1 MPTRLSPLVFA
12 IVGAFFVAGSDIPA
26 RAQNQSITMFAAAS
40 LKTALDDIAAQWRTE
55 TGTTARI
62 SYAASGP
69 LAKQIEAGAPADIF
83 VSADVAWMDYAAE
96 RKLIR
101 PETRRNLLGNAL
113 VLVAPADSTAQP
125 IEIDAQTNFTA
136 LLGRDGRLAMGE
148 PKSVPAGAYAQ
159 KALTTLNLWDKVKDR
174 IAQTQSVRAALIFVA
189 RGEAPLGIV
198 YRSDAHAEPKVKV
211 LGRFPASSHPPIV
224 YPIAMIA
231 ASMNPDAK
239 AFYDYLASPA
249 ASAIFKRE
257 SFDVLPG
264 DARKAALWTAPIRP
278 ALTRGPPSPARG
290 EGPLA
295 ASLSRYWLNSFAAK
309 RPRVPSSLVEE
320 GVVAQ
325 QGRMRG

>member
-26 RAQNQSITMFAAAS
+26 RAQNQSITIFAAAS

-83 VSADVAWMDYAAE
+83 VSADVVWMDYAAE

-211 LGRFPASSHPPIV
+211 LGRFPDSSHPPIV

-264 DARKAALWTAPIRP
+264 DARKAALWT
-278 ALTRGPPSPARG
+278 TTS
-290 EGPLA
+290 
-295 ASLSRYWLNSFAAK
+295 SD
-309 RPRVPSSLVEE
+309 PR
-320 GVVAQ
+320 
-325 QGRMRG
+325 